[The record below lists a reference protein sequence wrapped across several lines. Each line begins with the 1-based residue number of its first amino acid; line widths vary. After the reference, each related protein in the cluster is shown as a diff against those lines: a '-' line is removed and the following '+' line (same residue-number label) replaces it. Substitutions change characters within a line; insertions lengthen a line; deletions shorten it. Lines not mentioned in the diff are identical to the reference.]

1 MRPPKWHRDEII
13 LALDLYYTLG
23 KRNLDSS
30 NPEVI
35 LLSQTLN
42 NLPIHKDISNIK
54 FRNQNG
60 VAMKLN
66 NFKAI
71 DPTIKG
77 GLTSFSKLDKAVF
90 LEFQNNIQLLNN
102 FAIKI
107 KTVSSSS
114 ITSKLNRITDEEE
127 DEVDGVKE
135 GRVIYKLHKYRER
148 DSSINKKK
156 KAQALK
162 EKGSLKC
169 EVCNFDFLKKYGEL
183 GAGYI
188 ECHHKVPLSQLDSE
202 GTTRLAD
209 LALVCSNCHRM
220 LHKKIDVLSIL
231 DLKKLLSS

>member
-13 LALDLYYTLG
+13 LALDLYYKLD
-23 KRNLDSS
+23 KKNLDSS
-30 NPEVI
+30 NSEVI
-35 LLSQTLN
+35 SLSQTLN
-42 NLPIHKDISNIK
+42 KLPIHKDISNTK

-71 DPTIKG
+71 DPTVKG

-90 LEFQNNIQLLNN
+90 VEFQNNIQLLNGLALQIN
-102 FAIKI
+102 TI
-107 KTVSSSS
+107 SSSS

-127 DEVDGVKE
+127 DQVLNVKE

-148 DSSINKKK
+148 DNSINKRKK
-156 KAQALK
+156 EQTLK
-162 EKGSLKC
+162 EKGRLIC
-169 EVCNFDFLKKYGEL
+169 EVCDFDFSKKYGEL
-183 GAGYI
+183 GIGYI

-202 GTTRLAD
+202 GITKLTD

-231 DLKKLLSS
+231 ELKKIISS